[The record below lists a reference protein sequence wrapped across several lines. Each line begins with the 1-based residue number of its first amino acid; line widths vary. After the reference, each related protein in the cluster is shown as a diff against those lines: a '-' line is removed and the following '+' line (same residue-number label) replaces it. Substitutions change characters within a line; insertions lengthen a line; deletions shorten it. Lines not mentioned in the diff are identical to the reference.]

1 MVSIY
6 IRLANAEKISF
17 DVELQS
23 SIKDLKSVI
32 ASNQN
37 VEPELITL
45 VFKGK
50 ILTDDKLLD
59 ACGRSLSSL

>member
-1 MVSIY
+1 MVTIY

-23 SIKDLKSVI
+23 SIKELKSMI
-32 ASNQN
+32 AVNQN

-50 ILTDDKLLD
+50 ILKDDQLLNTS
-59 ACGRSLSSL
+59 GIGLSSL